1 MLITFNR
8 GASLSSKNIEK
19 PFWLKPP
26 WQILFDLVKF
36 SKIRPW
42 DLNIT
47 YLLSSFLQEM
57 EKKGYIDFAAS
68 GTALLSSSIV
78 LRLQSENILKMEEP
92 LEVPKQTPNEYMPP
106 PLQLPF
112 RFEYTSTTFD
122 QLLNALEGAL
132 NSETMQKPIKFRLI
146 EPPPSDLFKQYDD
159 FFIEIESKLD
169 DFHESLKRIG
179 VSKKYIP
186 FSLVV
191 KGKSKLEIVRV
202 FLMLLFLASKEM
214 IELRQDE
221 EFKEIYIILLEL
233 KESERKLPV

>member
-1 MLITFNR
+1 M
-8 GASLSSKNIEK
+8 SSKNIEK

-42 DLNIT
+42 DFNIT

-92 LEVPKQTPNEYMPP
+92 LEVPKQIPSEYMPP
-106 PLQLPF
+106 SLQLPF

-122 QLLNALEGAL
+122 QLLSALEGAL
-132 NSETMQKPIKFRLI
+132 SSEKIPKPLKFRLI
-146 EPPPSDLFKQYDD
+146 EPPPTD
-159 FFIEIESKLD
+159 FFKEYDNFFVEIESKLD
-169 DFHESLKRIG
+169 DFRESLKG
-179 VSKKYIP
+179 MSASKKFIS
-186 FSLVV
+186 FSLIV
-191 KGKSKLEIVRV
+191 KGKSRLEIVRI
-202 FLMLLFLASKEM
+202 FLMLLFLASKEL

-221 EFKEIYIILLEL
+221 EFKEIYIILLEEL
-233 KESERKLPV
+233 KESGR